1 MGHIFSPYTQGTWM
15 YPGSSVRLTYLAPSV
30 MLEAMLVMLQ
40 HGWAEP
46 AASVVYSETPGDD
59 PLSPDCVW

>member
-1 MGHIFSPYTQGTWM
+1 M
-15 YPGSSVRLTYLAPSV
+15 YPGSSVRLAYLAPSL

-59 PLSPDCVW
+59 LLSPDCVW